1 MSVYSKII
9 EFYLP
14 KNDCLNISN
23 FVYQEK
29 DKWAKDLKNVK
40 SLTSGFNPDYKFMHD
55 IGYYCCDEILPKK
68 TDIKK
73 WRKTYW
79 WMNFYEKGHYA
90 ARHHHNPE
98 YYSMI
103 IIIKPSTNNCLNL
116 NIEDRDII
124 IEDKDGLSLIFPS
137 TIDHWVDPVESDR
150 ITIAM
155 DFRPF

>member
-1 MSVYSKII
+1 
-9 EFYLP
+9 
-14 KNDCLNISN
+14 
-23 FVYQEK
+23 
-29 DKWAKDLKNVK
+29 
-40 SLTSGFNPDYKFMHD
+40 MHD